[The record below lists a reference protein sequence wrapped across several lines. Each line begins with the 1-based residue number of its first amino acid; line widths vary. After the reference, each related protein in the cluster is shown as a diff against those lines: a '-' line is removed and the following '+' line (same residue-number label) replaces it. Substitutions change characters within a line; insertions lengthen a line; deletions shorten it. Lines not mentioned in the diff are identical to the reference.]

1 MSSRTKHNDRKHHC
15 IYCLKSFTKKEI
27 LNHHK
32 KHCLLINGCQAVNY
46 KSETIKFTN
55 YEKKILTPF
64 KIYADTE
71 CFLKRIN
78 SHEGKHTI
86 KYQEHIS
93 NSIGVKLVCIDN
105 RFTSPSMIFEGKNCI
120 NEFIAWVLTK
130 YKWSQQII
138 KQHFNKKL
146 IMINEDEEI
155 YHNSNICWICKEELN
170 TGEVR
175 DHCHISG
182 KFRGPAHN
190 KSNIN
195 LKLPKILPIIFHNLQ
210 GYDGY
215 LIFKEISNFNV
226 DIEVIPKT
234 IDTYMSLIF
243 NRNLA
248 LIDSL

>member
-1 MSSRTKHNDRKHHC
+1 
-15 IYCLKSFTKKEI
+15 
-27 LNHHK
+27 
-32 KHCLLINGCQAVNY
+32 
-46 KSETIKFTN
+46 
-55 YEKKILTPF
+55 
-64 KIYADTE
+64 
-71 CFLKRIN
+71 
-78 SHEGKHTI
+78 
-86 KYQEHIS
+86 
-93 NSIGVKLVCIDN
+93 
-105 RFTSPSMIFEGKNCI
+105 MIFEGKNCI

-155 YHNSNICWICKEELN
+155 YNNSNICWICKEELN

-175 DHCHISG
+175 GHCHISG

-226 DIEVIPKT
+226 DIEVIPKI